1 MLIDSLV
8 NEVFHARFNV
18 TSLSAHTDLDTRTA
32 PDWEPFFVVGCSD

>member
-18 TSLSAHTDLDTRTA
+18 TSLSANSDLVTGTA
-32 PDWEPFFVVGCSD
+32 PNWEPFF